1 MKVKMKILWAAGAAL
16 LAGLFVAE
24 MLTGSAGIRAPEV
37 WTALTGGEISSQ
49 MKLIVTEIRLPK
61 AVTALLSGMAIS
73 VSGLL
78 MQTLFR
84 NPLAGPYVLGI
95 SSGASL
101 GAALCVLG
109 TSASATLAGSRI
121 LMSLGTAGAAWLGAA
136 AVLAIIAMASRK
148 AGDIT
153 VILILGMMLGA
164 GIDAAVQILQFV
176 SNEQALKSYI
186 VWTMGSMGNV
196 SGQELWILALAVIAG
211 LGITIA
217 SCKPLNL
224 LLLGEHYA
232 ASMGADI
239 RRTRALVFLAI
250 VLLAGTV
257 TAFCGPVGFVGITA
271 PHIARKLMGTT
282 SHLSV
287 IPATLLTGGI
297 MGAVADLL
305 SRCGPYPLPAG
316 STMALIGIP
325 IILYIMLRPEKSAC
339 ISRVSTSEESRTK
352 RHTSRETIHVDGID
366 IGYGGRTLC
375 SDISFSLHPGDCILL
390 CGANGSGKTTLLRTL
405 ASLWPDRVTMIP
417 ADIPKV
423 KGFTLEEFIRT
434 GCYTMSDW
442 KGLLSP
448 ESERKASEAMDR
460 LRIGQFRDKDIS
472 TLSDGEFRK
481 GCIASAL
488 CRDSETIILDEPEAF
503 LDTESRI
510 EVLSL
515 LRQIAAEGSRSV
527 IFSSHDIATAL
538 KFCNRVAAIGH
549 DHKFRISSE
558 INRNGSDGAASE
570 DSRDAEKIRTARSIF
585 RNKSITFDV

>member
-16 LAGLFVAE
+16 LAGLFMAE
-24 MLTGSAGIRAPEV
+24 MLTGSAGIRASEV

-49 MKLIVTEIRLPK
+49 TKLIVTEIRLPK
-61 AVTALLSGMAIS
+61 AVTAMLSGMAIS

-211 LGITIA
+211 LGITMA

-239 RRTRALVFLAI
+239 RRTRGLVFLAI

-257 TAFCGPVGFVGITA
+257 TAFCGPVGFLGLAV
-271 PHIARKLMGTT
+271 PHLARLAAGNADHKVL
-282 SHLSV
+282 
-287 IPATLLTGGI
+287 IPATLLCGGALMMSCDI
-297 MGAVADLL
+297 IARLAAVPINAVTSL
-305 SRCGPYPLPAG
+305 A
-316 STMALIGIP
+316 GIP
-325 IILYIMLRPEKSAC
+325 VVI
-339 ISRVSTSEESRTK
+339 
-352 RHTSRETIHVDGID
+352 
-366 IGYGGRTLC
+366 
-375 SDISFSLHPGDCILL
+375 
-390 CGANGSGKTTLLRTL
+390 
-405 ASLWPDRVTMIP
+405 W
-417 ADIPKV
+417 
-423 KGFTLEEFIRT
+423 
-434 GCYTMSDW
+434 
-442 KGLLSP
+442 
-448 ESERKASEAMDR
+448 
-460 LRIGQFRDKDIS
+460 
-472 TLSDGEFRK
+472 
-481 GCIASAL
+481 
-488 CRDSETIILDEPEAF
+488 
-503 LDTESRI
+503 
-510 EVLSL
+510 
-515 LRQIAAEGSRSV
+515 V
-527 IFSSHDIATAL
+527 IFRRRKL
-538 KFCNRVAAIGH
+538 
-549 DHKFRISSE
+549 
-558 INRNGSDGAASE
+558 
-570 DSRDAEKIRTARSIF
+570 
-585 RNKSITFDV
+585 

>member
-1 MKVKMKILWAAGAAL
+1 M
-16 LAGLFVAE
+16 LAGLFMAE
-24 MLTGSAGIRAPEV
+24 MLTGSAGIRASEV

-49 MKLIVTEIRLPK
+49 TKLIVTEIRLPK
-61 AVTALLSGMAIS
+61 AVTAMLSGMAIS

-176 SNEQALKSYI
+176 SDEQALKSYI

-211 LGITIA
+211 LGITMV

-257 TAFCGPVGFVGITA
+257 TAFCGPVGFLGLAV
-271 PHIARKLMGTT
+271 PHLARLAAGNADHKVL
-282 SHLSV
+282 
-287 IPATLLTGGI
+287 IPATLLCGGALMMSCDI
-297 MGAVADLL
+297 IARLAAIPINAVTSLA
-305 SRCGPYPLPAG
+305 
-316 STMALIGIP
+316 GIP
-325 IILYIMLRPEKSAC
+325 VVI
-339 ISRVSTSEESRTK
+339 
-352 RHTSRETIHVDGID
+352 
-366 IGYGGRTLC
+366 
-375 SDISFSLHPGDCILL
+375 
-390 CGANGSGKTTLLRTL
+390 
-405 ASLWPDRVTMIP
+405 W
-417 ADIPKV
+417 
-423 KGFTLEEFIRT
+423 
-434 GCYTMSDW
+434 
-442 KGLLSP
+442 
-448 ESERKASEAMDR
+448 
-460 LRIGQFRDKDIS
+460 
-472 TLSDGEFRK
+472 
-481 GCIASAL
+481 
-488 CRDSETIILDEPEAF
+488 
-503 LDTESRI
+503 
-510 EVLSL
+510 
-515 LRQIAAEGSRSV
+515 V
-527 IFSSHDIATAL
+527 IFRRRKL
-538 KFCNRVAAIGH
+538 
-549 DHKFRISSE
+549 
-558 INRNGSDGAASE
+558 
-570 DSRDAEKIRTARSIF
+570 
-585 RNKSITFDV
+585 

>member
-1 MKVKMKILWAAGAAL
+1 MGKRSNMTVAAAILVITVTADILAGTAASGEVLFLLRIPRAVTAMVSGAAL
-16 LAGLFVAE
+16 ALAGLQ
-24 MLTGSAGIRAPEV
+24 L
-37 WTALTGGEISSQ
+37 Q
-49 MKLIVTEIRLPK
+49 
-61 AVTALLSGMAIS
+61 AI
-73 VSGLL
+73 
-78 MQTLFR
+78 FR
-84 NPLAGPYVLGI
+84 NPLADPHIMGV
-95 SSGASL
+95 SSGAGL
-101 GAALCVLG
+101 GAA
-109 TSASATLAGSRI
+109 I
-121 LMSLGTAGAAWLGAA
+121 
-136 AVLAIIAMASRK
+136 AVLAGTGISAGFTGGISVAAAASAGALLSSLLIILISKKAKRDYTLLIFGVLTGFAFNALTSILQSWADPESLRIYYSWSAGSFINSGYDGIAIIASGCIIGTAIACGNAKGLDSLLF
-148 AGDIT
+148 GDDFSS
-153 VILILGMMLGA
+153 LSGA
-164 GIDAAVQILQFV
+164 RPGRIR
-176 SNEQALKSYI
+176 
-186 VWTMGSMGNV
+186 
-196 SGQELWILALAVIAG
+196 WI
-211 LGITIA
+211 
-217 SCKPLNL
+217 S
-224 LLLGEHYA
+224 
-232 ASMGADI
+232 
-239 RRTRALVFLAI
+239 
-250 VLLAGTV
+250 LAGCCLMTGAV

-287 IPATLLTGGI
+287 IPATLMTGGI

-339 ISRVSTSEESRTK
+339 ISRVSTTAESRTK
-352 RHTSRETIHVDGID
+352 KHISRETIHVDRID
-366 IGYGGRTLC
+366 IGYGSRTLC
-375 SDISFSLHPGDCILL
+375 SDISFRLHPGDCILL

-558 INRNGSDGAASE
+558 LNGNGSDDAASE
-570 DSRDAEKIRTARSIF
+570 DSRNAEKIRTARSIF

>member
-1 MKVKMKILWAAGAAL
+1 M
-16 LAGLFVAE
+16 LAGLFMAE
-24 MLTGSAGIRAPEV
+24 MLTGSAGIRASEV

-49 MKLIVTEIRLPK
+49 TKLIVTEIRLPK
-61 AVTALLSGMAIS
+61 AVTAMLSGMAIS

-176 SNEQALKSYI
+176 SDEQALKSYI

-211 LGITIA
+211 LGITMA

-257 TAFCGPVGFVGITA
+257 TAFCGPVGFLGLAV
-271 PHIARKLMGTT
+271 PHLARLAAGNADHKVL
-282 SHLSV
+282 
-287 IPATLLTGGI
+287 IPATLLCGGALMMSCDI
-297 MGAVADLL
+297 IARLAAVPINAVTSL
-305 SRCGPYPLPAG
+305 A
-316 STMALIGIP
+316 GIP
-325 IILYIMLRPEKSAC
+325 VVI
-339 ISRVSTSEESRTK
+339 
-352 RHTSRETIHVDGID
+352 
-366 IGYGGRTLC
+366 
-375 SDISFSLHPGDCILL
+375 
-390 CGANGSGKTTLLRTL
+390 
-405 ASLWPDRVTMIP
+405 W
-417 ADIPKV
+417 
-423 KGFTLEEFIRT
+423 
-434 GCYTMSDW
+434 
-442 KGLLSP
+442 
-448 ESERKASEAMDR
+448 
-460 LRIGQFRDKDIS
+460 
-472 TLSDGEFRK
+472 
-481 GCIASAL
+481 
-488 CRDSETIILDEPEAF
+488 
-503 LDTESRI
+503 
-510 EVLSL
+510 
-515 LRQIAAEGSRSV
+515 V
-527 IFSSHDIATAL
+527 IFRRRKL
-538 KFCNRVAAIGH
+538 
-549 DHKFRISSE
+549 
-558 INRNGSDGAASE
+558 
-570 DSRDAEKIRTARSIF
+570 
-585 RNKSITFDV
+585 

>member
-1 MKVKMKILWAAGAAL
+1 MGKRSNMTVAAAILVITVTADILAGAAASGEVL
-16 LAGLFVAE
+16 FLLRIPRAVTAMVSGAALALAGLQ
-24 MLTGSAGIRAPEV
+24 L
-37 WTALTGGEISSQ
+37 Q
-49 MKLIVTEIRLPK
+49 
-61 AVTALLSGMAIS
+61 AI
-73 VSGLL
+73 
-78 MQTLFR
+78 FR
-84 NPLAGPYVLGI
+84 NPLADPHIMGV
-95 SSGASL
+95 SSGAGL
-101 GAALCVLG
+101 GAA
-109 TSASATLAGSRI
+109 I
-121 LMSLGTAGAAWLGAA
+121 
-136 AVLAIIAMASRK
+136 AVLAGTGVSAGFTGGISVAAAASAGALLSSLLIILISQKAKRDYTLLIFGVLTGFAFNALTSILQSWADPESLRIYYSWSAGSFINSGYDGIAIIASGCIIGTAIACGNAKGLDSLLF
-148 AGDIT
+148 GDDFSS
-153 VILILGMMLGA
+153 LSGA
-164 GIDAAVQILQFV
+164 RPERIR
-176 SNEQALKSYI
+176 
-186 VWTMGSMGNV
+186 
-196 SGQELWILALAVIAG
+196 WI
-211 LGITIA
+211 
-217 SCKPLNL
+217 S
-224 LLLGEHYA
+224 
-232 ASMGADI
+232 
-239 RRTRALVFLAI
+239 
-250 VLLAGTV
+250 LAGCCLMTGAV

-271 PHIARKLMGTT
+271 PHIARKIMGTT

-325 IILYIMLRPEKSAC
+325 MILYIMLRPEKSAC
-339 ISRVSTSEESRTK
+339 ISRVSTSAEARTK
-352 RHTSRETIHVDGID
+352 RHTSRETIHMDGID
-366 IGYGGRTLC
+366 IGYGSRTLC
-375 SDISFSLHPGDCILL
+375 SDISFRLHPGDCILL

-448 ESERKASEAMDR
+448 ESERKASEVMDR
-460 LRIGQFRDKDIS
+460 LRIGQFRNKDIS

-558 INRNGSDGAASE
+558 LNGNGSDGAASE
-570 DSRDAEKIRTARSIF
+570 DSRNAEKIRTARSIF

>member
-1 MKVKMKILWAAGAAL
+1 MGKRSNMTAAAVILVITVAADILAGAAASGEVL
-16 LAGLFVAE
+16 FLLRIPRAVTAMVSGAALALAGLQ
-24 MLTGSAGIRAPEV
+24 L
-37 WTALTGGEISSQ
+37 Q
-49 MKLIVTEIRLPK
+49 
-61 AVTALLSGMAIS
+61 AI
-73 VSGLL
+73 
-78 MQTLFR
+78 FR
-84 NPLAGPYVLGI
+84 NPLADPHIMGV
-95 SSGASL
+95 SSGAGL
-101 GAALCVLG
+101 GAA
-109 TSASATLAGSRI
+109 I
-121 LMSLGTAGAAWLGAA
+121 
-136 AVLAIIAMASRK
+136 AVLAGTGASAGFTGGISVAAAASAGALLSSLLIILISKKAKRDYTLLIFGVLTGFAFNALTSILQSWADPESLRIYYSWSAGSFINSGYDGIAIIASGCIIGTAIACGNAKGLDSLLF
-148 AGDIT
+148 GDDFSS
-153 VILILGMMLGA
+153 LSGA
-164 GIDAAVQILQFV
+164 RPERIR
-176 SNEQALKSYI
+176 
-186 VWTMGSMGNV
+186 
-196 SGQELWILALAVIAG
+196 WI
-211 LGITIA
+211 
-217 SCKPLNL
+217 S
-224 LLLGEHYA
+224 
-232 ASMGADI
+232 
-239 RRTRALVFLAI
+239 
-250 VLLAGTV
+250 LAGCCLMTGAV

-339 ISRVSTSEESRTK
+339 ISRVCTSEEFRMK
-352 RHTSRETIHVDGID
+352 KHTSRETIHMDGID
-366 IGYGGRTLC
+366 IGYSSRTLC
-375 SDISFSLHPGDCILL
+375 SDISFRLHPGDCILL

-448 ESERKASEAMDR
+448 ESERKASEVMDR
-460 LRIGQFRDKDIS
+460 LRIGQFRNKDIS

-558 INRNGSDGAASE
+558 LNGNGSNGAASE
-570 DSRDAEKIRTARSIF
+570 DSRNAEKIRTARSIF

>member
-257 TAFCGPVGFVGITA
+257 TAFCGPVGFLGLAV
-271 PHIARKLMGTT
+271 PHLARLAAGNADHKVL
-282 SHLSV
+282 
-287 IPATLLTGGI
+287 IPATLLCGGALMMSCDI
-297 MGAVADLL
+297 IARLAAVPINAVTSL
-305 SRCGPYPLPAG
+305 A
-316 STMALIGIP
+316 GIP
-325 IILYIMLRPEKSAC
+325 VVI
-339 ISRVSTSEESRTK
+339 
-352 RHTSRETIHVDGID
+352 
-366 IGYGGRTLC
+366 
-375 SDISFSLHPGDCILL
+375 
-390 CGANGSGKTTLLRTL
+390 
-405 ASLWPDRVTMIP
+405 W
-417 ADIPKV
+417 
-423 KGFTLEEFIRT
+423 
-434 GCYTMSDW
+434 
-442 KGLLSP
+442 
-448 ESERKASEAMDR
+448 
-460 LRIGQFRDKDIS
+460 
-472 TLSDGEFRK
+472 
-481 GCIASAL
+481 
-488 CRDSETIILDEPEAF
+488 
-503 LDTESRI
+503 
-510 EVLSL
+510 
-515 LRQIAAEGSRSV
+515 V
-527 IFSSHDIATAL
+527 IFRRRKL
-538 KFCNRVAAIGH
+538 
-549 DHKFRISSE
+549 
-558 INRNGSDGAASE
+558 
-570 DSRDAEKIRTARSIF
+570 
-585 RNKSITFDV
+585 

>member
-1 MKVKMKILWAAGAAL
+1 MGKRSNMTVAAAILVITVTADILAGAAASGEVL
-16 LAGLFVAE
+16 FLLRIPRAVTAMVSGAALALAGLQ
-24 MLTGSAGIRAPEV
+24 L
-37 WTALTGGEISSQ
+37 Q
-49 MKLIVTEIRLPK
+49 
-61 AVTALLSGMAIS
+61 AI
-73 VSGLL
+73 
-78 MQTLFR
+78 FR
-84 NPLAGPYVLGI
+84 NPLADPHIMGV
-95 SSGASL
+95 SSGAGL
-101 GAALCVLG
+101 GAA
-109 TSASATLAGSRI
+109 I
-121 LMSLGTAGAAWLGAA
+121 
-136 AVLAIIAMASRK
+136 AVLAGTRVSAGFTGGISVAAAASAGALLSSLLIILISKKAKRDYTLLIFGVLTGFAFNALTSILQSWADPESLRIYYSWSAGSFINSGYDGIAIIASGCIIGTAIACGNAKGLDSLLF
-148 AGDIT
+148 GDDFSS
-153 VILILGMMLGA
+153 LSGA
-164 GIDAAVQILQFV
+164 RPERIR
-176 SNEQALKSYI
+176 
-186 VWTMGSMGNV
+186 
-196 SGQELWILALAVIAG
+196 WI
-211 LGITIA
+211 
-217 SCKPLNL
+217 S
-224 LLLGEHYA
+224 
-232 ASMGADI
+232 
-239 RRTRALVFLAI
+239 
-250 VLLAGTV
+250 LAGCCLMTGAV

-339 ISRVSTSEESRTK
+339 ISRVCTSEESRMK
-352 RHTSRETIHVDGID
+352 KHTSRETIHMDGID
-366 IGYGGRTLC
+366 IGYSSRTLC
-375 SDISFSLHPGDCILL
+375 SDISFRLHPGDCILL

-448 ESERKASEAMDR
+448 ESERKASEVMDR
-460 LRIGQFRDKDIS
+460 LRIGQFRNKDIS

-510 EVLSL
+510 EVISL

-558 INRNGSDGAASE
+558 LNGNGSDGAASE
-570 DSRDAEKIRTARSIF
+570 DSRNAEKIRTARSIF